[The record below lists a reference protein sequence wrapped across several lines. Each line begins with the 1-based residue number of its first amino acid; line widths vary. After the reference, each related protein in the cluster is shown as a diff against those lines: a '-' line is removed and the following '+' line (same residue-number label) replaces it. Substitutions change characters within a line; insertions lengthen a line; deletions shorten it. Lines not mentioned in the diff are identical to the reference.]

1 MSMFVIT
8 ETLLQEK
15 RSPGP
20 PALRPQTAR
29 DGSWYVSAK
38 TVFDF
43 VLSLVLLVLTAPLV
57 LLAMIVI
64 KITSPGPV
72 VYTQTRMGRD
82 GKPFTIYKLR
92 SMAHNAESLTGAQ
105 WSLPGDMR
113 VTTVGRW
120 LRGSHIDELPQLWN
134 VLRGDMSL
142 IGPRPERPEFLPNL
156 EKAIPC
162 YRQRLQVRPGVTG
175 FAQVQLPPDTDLE
188 SVRIKLAYELYYLQH
203 MGVWFDVCIYFATF
217 GRVVGLSPQT
227 LRACCR
233 FVPRETVDADYRAR
247 CAATNL
253 GESARLSTEGARC

>member
-8 ETLLQEK
+8 EPLLQEN
-15 RSPGP
+15 RAPAP
-20 PALRPQTAR
+20 PALPPHAAR
-29 DGSWYVSAK
+29 SASWYGAAK

-43 VLSLVLLVLTAPLV
+43 VLALALLVLTAPLV
-57 LLAMIVI
+57 LLAMILI
-64 KITSPGPV
+64 KITSPGPA
-72 VYTQTRMGRD
+72 VYTQTRMGRH

-92 SMAHNAESLTGAQ
+92 SMAHDAESLTGAQ
-105 WSLPGDMR
+105 WSPPGDLR

-120 LRGSHIDELPQLWN
+120 LRGTHIDELPQLWN

-156 EKAIPC
+156 ERAIPC
-162 YRQRLQVRPGVTG
+162 YRQRLEVRPGVTG
-175 FAQVQLPPDTDLE
+175 FAQVQLPADTDLE

-217 GRVVGLSPQT
+217 GRVIGLSTRT

-233 FVPRETVDADYRAR
+233 FVPREIVDAEYRAR
-247 CAATNL
+247 CAAAPKL
-253 GESARLSTEGARC
+253 GEPGA